1 MKWIERPRV
10 EIRMRASLRAA
21 VVCLCLAA
29 SLTGTLSG
37 CAAFGPCG
45 LRACTADT
53 GITAQVRALLA
64 QSPALEAPNSIT
76 VQTEHGVVY
85 LRGLVSTPYQIAE
98 AGSIAAQAP
107 GVISVQNLL
116 SIDNSR

>member
-1 MKWIERPRV
+1 MW
-10 EIRMRASLRAA
+10 ASPGA
-21 VVCLCLAA
+21 VLVGLCLAA

-37 CAAFGPCG
+37 CAASPQCG

-53 GITAQVRALLA
+53 DITSRVRALLA
-64 QSPALEAPNSIT
+64 QSPALDAPNSIS
-76 VQTEHGVVY
+76 VQTDHGVVY
-85 LRGLVSTPYQIAE
+85 LRGLVSTPFQIAE

-107 GVISVQNLL
+107 GVSRVQNLL